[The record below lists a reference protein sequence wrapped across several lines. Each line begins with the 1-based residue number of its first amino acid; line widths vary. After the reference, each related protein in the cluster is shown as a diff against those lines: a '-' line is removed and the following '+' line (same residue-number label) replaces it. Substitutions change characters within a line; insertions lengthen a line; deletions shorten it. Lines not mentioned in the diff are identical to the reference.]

1 MRTLATIA
9 LSFAAGVFAA
19 VLLGVGVWQLWAAGA
34 CLLVGLV
41 LLGLKRTMPARLR
54 LRGMLIL
61 FALCG
66 ALVYTALFQALVQA
80 PVTARCGQ
88 MGEFSGTVLSRPVET
103 EWGVRV
109 TIRLSGSAAKAEV
122 YADAEYA
129 GLEPGQQLS
138 GTAQWQDAARIRE
151 NDVTAFTSRGVF
163 ALLYARGPLTAE
175 EGSAGSIRWLP
186 QRAVYALREKIAAIW
201 PDGDTAAFVTAEL
214 TGDRSGMAEEDAAV
228 MTQAGGAHLFAVSG
242 LHCAFLVSLLG
253 LLLPVRRRA
262 LGAGLSMA
270 VLLFYM
276 VMVGLTP
283 SVVRACIMQIF
294 LLAAPLLRR
303 ESDGLTS
310 LSAALLVILLANPF
324 AAAGV
329 SLQLSF
335 AATLGLVCFSQRL
348 SGFFKGL
355 YRGKKR
361 PVRAVVS
368 FVAANLSASLAAMV
382 FTIPLTA
389 CYFNTFSL
397 IAPLSNLLILPAA
410 GWSFMLAFVATLAG
424 FLWLP
429 AARVLGWGVWALV
442 RYVLWMASAL
452 TRLPGHALYFSN
464 RYLKYWLVYAYALFT
479 ACAITGERRRKYAVA
494 AALAAMTLLLTVGLN
509 VRLSRCGEMNAM
521 AVNVGQGQC
530 TLLYAG
536 DQAVVVDCGSSN
548 SYVDAGSRAAD
559 QLESMGIHRLRA
571 VAVTHYH
578 ADHTNGLYQ
587 LLFLFIFDNIIPIHN
602 PNLTIKGSKGIAN
615 TMEKNGIEVM
625 YVRRTVECP
634 LGGAVL
640 SLYPPVGEGDLNEQG
655 LTALCSAGDFDVLIT
670 GDMAGSTE
678 RKLVGQYDLPDIEVL
693 MVGHHG
699 SRYSSSQELLQAV
712 RPETAIISVGDNSYG
727 HPTQEAMDRLSQA
740 GAEIYRTDRQ
750 GNILVTVHGGD

>member
-34 CLLVGLV
+34 CLLAGLV

-88 MGEFSGTVLSRPVET
+88 TGEFSGTVLSRPVKT

-129 GLEPGQQLS
+129 GLEPGQRLS

-214 TGDRSGMAEEDAAV
+214 TGDRSGMAEEDSAV
-228 MTQAGGAHLFAVSG
+228 MTQAGVAHLFAVSG

-310 LSAALLVILLANPF
+310 LSAALLVILLAN
-324 AAAGV
+324 
-329 SLQLSF
+329 
-335 AATLGLVCFSQRL
+335 
-348 SGFFKGL
+348 
-355 YRGKKR
+355 
-361 PVRAVVS
+361 
-368 FVAANLSASLAAMV
+368 LSASLAAMV

-397 IAPLSNLLILPAA
+397 IAPLSNLLIVPAA

-587 LLFLFIFDNIIPIHN
+587 LLARLEVQTLYLPDIEDEYGVRER
-602 PNLTIKGSKGIAN
+602 LLRLA
-615 TMEKNGIEVM
+615 EENGIEVV

>member
-34 CLLVGLV
+34 CLLAGLV

-88 MGEFSGTVLSRPVET
+88 TGEFSGTVLSRPVET

-129 GLEPGQQLS
+129 GLEPGQRLS
-138 GTAQWQDAARIRE
+138 GTAQWQDATRIRE

-228 MTQAGGAHLFAVSG
+228 MTQAGVAHLLAVSG

-329 SLQLSF
+329 SL
-335 AATLGLVCFSQRL
+335 
-348 SGFFKGL
+348 
-355 YRGKKR
+355 
-361 PVRAVVS
+361 
-368 FVAANLSASLAAMV
+368 
-382 FTIPLTA
+382 
-389 CYFNTFSL
+389 
-397 IAPLSNLLILPAA
+397 
-410 GWSFMLAFVATLAG
+410 
-424 FLWLP
+424 
-429 AARVLGWGVWALV
+429 
-442 RYVLWMASAL
+442 
-452 TRLPGHALYFSN
+452 
-464 RYLKYWLVYAYALFT
+464 
-479 ACAITGERRRKYAVA
+479 
-494 AALAAMTLLLTVGLN
+494 
-509 VRLSRCGEMNAM
+509 
-521 AVNVGQGQC
+521 
-530 TLLYAG
+530 
-536 DQAVVVDCGSSN
+536 
-548 SYVDAGSRAAD
+548 
-559 QLESMGIHRLRA
+559 
-571 VAVTHYH
+571 
-578 ADHTNGLYQ
+578 
-587 LLFLFIFDNIIPIHN
+587 
-602 PNLTIKGSKGIAN
+602 
-615 TMEKNGIEVM
+615 
-625 YVRRTVECP
+625 
-634 LGGAVL
+634 
-640 SLYPPVGEGDLNEQG
+640 
-655 LTALCSAGDFDVLIT
+655 
-670 GDMAGSTE
+670 
-678 RKLVGQYDLPDIEVL
+678 
-693 MVGHHG
+693 
-699 SRYSSSQELLQAV
+699 
-712 RPETAIISVGDNSYG
+712 
-727 HPTQEAMDRLSQA
+727 
-740 GAEIYRTDRQ
+740 
-750 GNILVTVHGGD
+750 